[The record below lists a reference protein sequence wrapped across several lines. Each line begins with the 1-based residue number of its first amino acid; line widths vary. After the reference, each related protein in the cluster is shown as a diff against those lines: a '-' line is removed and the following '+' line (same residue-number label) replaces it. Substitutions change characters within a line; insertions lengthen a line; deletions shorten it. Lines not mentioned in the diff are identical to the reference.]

1 MAFAVEPYIF
11 DWIFFDDSSLSKL
24 GGLDSLEGRQQDI
37 HKRCIYSPLTL
48 AQCVLIYHPAWVFVL
63 LILMSGQPRP

>member
-11 DWIFFDDSSLSKL
+11 DWIFLTILLNSKL
-24 GGLDSLEGRQQDI
+24 GSLDSLEGRQQDI
-37 HKRCIYSPLTL
+37 HERCIYSPLTL

>member
-11 DWIFFDDSSLSKL
+11 DWIFFDDSSELKTWQFRL
-24 GGLDSLEGRQQDI
+24 IRRAATGYPQKVYIFATDI
-37 HKRCIYSPLTL
+37 GSVC
-48 AQCVLIYHPAWVFVL
+48 AIYHPAWVFVL

>member
-11 DWIFFDDSSLSKL
+11 DWIFLTILLNSKL
-24 GGLDSLEGRQQDI
+24 GSLDSLEGRQQDI
-37 HKRCIYSPLTL
+37 YKRCIYSPLTL